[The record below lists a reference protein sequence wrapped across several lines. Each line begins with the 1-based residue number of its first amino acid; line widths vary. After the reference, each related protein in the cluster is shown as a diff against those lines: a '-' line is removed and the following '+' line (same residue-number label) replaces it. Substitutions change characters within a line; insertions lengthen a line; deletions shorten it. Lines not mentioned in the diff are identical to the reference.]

1 MSWHVTVDICCM
13 TSVPGSMENGIDVG
27 PGRRFTALRPP
38 YSMDS
43 LASTLDIVD
52 GSEL

>member
-1 MSWHVTVDICCM
+1 MTVDICCM
-13 TSVPGSMENGIDVG
+13 ASVPGSMENGIDVG
-27 PGRRFTALRPP
+27 PGRRPALRPAP

-52 GSEL
+52 GSEQ

>member
-27 PGRRFTALRPP
+27 PGRRPALRPAP
-38 YSMDS
+38 YSMDF